1 MKDFERSERE
11 EKLPAREIDRAAGET
26 APAPRVERHHGKLYR
41 WFDNFWYHHKWKT
54 IAALFVSVV
63 VLVCTLQMCSRAPE
77 ADLDVVVV
85 GPYGFTDDSESYKA
99 LQACLATY
107 LAEDYNEDGEKSVK
121 LVSYDVYS
129 REEIEALKN
138 KVDENGEPAGIEVS
152 TYQNTESWKGFQDY
166 LKTGE
171 VTLLFASP
179 FVFEQLAGKGL
190 ADISE
195 LADTLPAGAIL
206 SGDACFGVRL
216 GDTAFYREN
225 RAVREALSEDT
236 VICLM
241 QPTVIG
247 NKNDEARYNQ
257 AIALF
262 LAITE

>member
-11 EKLPAREIDRAAGET
+11 EKLPAREIDKTAGET
-26 APAPRVERHHGKLYR
+26 PPAPRVERHHGKLYR

-54 IAALFVSVV
+54 IAVLFVSLV
-63 VLVCTLQMCSRAPE
+63 VLVCTLQMCGREPA
-77 ADLDVVVV
+77 ADLNVVVV
-85 GPYGFTDDSESYKA
+85 GPNGFSDGEENYRA
-99 LQACLATY
+99 LQSCLATY
-107 LAEDYNEDGEKSVK
+107 LAEDYNEDGEKSVR

-129 REEIEALKN
+129 KEEIEALKN
-138 KVDENGEPAGIEVS
+138 RVDENGEPAGIEV
-152 TYQNTESWKGFQDY
+152 NTAFNSENWKNFQDY

-179 FVFEQLAGKGL
+179 FVYEQLAGRSL
-190 ADISE
+190 ADVSE
-195 LADTLPAGAIL
+195 LSDTLPSGAMTV
-206 SGDACFGVRL
+206 GDKCYGVRL

-225 RAVREALSEDT
+225 RAVREVLSEDT

-241 QPTVIG
+241 MPTVIG
-247 NKNDEARYNQ
+247 NKTDEARYSR